1 MHPSTR
7 LLFCVALA
15 IAAHLTCHHEVS
27 AFLSPSPSTRLP
39 STSFKGVVSTTQ
51 RTSSYSYSTI
61 LLHAAAA
68 AAPNN
73 IVPSLI
79 SASNNWGNVAALSF
93 TASFAQ
99 LVGKK
104 TLVGKLLGAPVTAM
118 AIAFILSSVGFIP
131 SATPFSSSTSSS
143 STEWMTILPPGGSQA
158 STFLQGTSL
167 TLATPLLLLG
177 TSLRGKALQQCGSL
191 LGSFSIASVG
201 TLAGAMIAFSIKAIP
216 RALLTCVPNQ
226 DGFKIAAALLAK
238 NIGGGINYMA
248 VCACLNASPESVAA
262 GLCVD
267 NVMALVYFPLVSL
280 LASKYK
286 DVDDN
291 DGSIERGDANKDE
304 EEQEEAMSVNNTDEL
319 SPIESLSHAF
329 TLAAVLTAAGQFLN
343 SKLHHVTA
351 ASPTLNLSL
360 PLTTLMTVIFSTFY
374 PPNKFLSPTSSS
386 PSKNNINNTKSNSIA
401 SAGETLGTS
410 LLYLFFATA
419 GAPGWRLKESIQQ
432 SFPSIA
438 SFLIIMYGMHG
449 ATLWLVKKFVEVTKI
464 QYWKKVI
471 APQRLLTA
479 SSAAI
484 GGPATAAALAQSHQW
499 NSLLTPSLLV
509 GNVGYAVATFI
520 GLLFYGAASKSLI

>member
-7 LLFCVALA
+7 LLLCVALA
-15 IAAHLTCHHEVS
+15 IAAHLTCYHEVS
-27 AFLSPSPSTRLP
+27 AFSSPSPSTRLP
-39 STSFKGVVSTTQ
+39 STSFKAAVSTTK
-51 RTSSYSYSTI
+51 RVHSSYSTAV
-61 LLHAAAA
+61 LHAAAA
-68 AAPNN
+68 SND
-73 IVPSLI
+73 ILPSLI

-99 LVGKK
+99 LLGKK

-118 AIAFILSSVGFIP
+118 AIAFVLSSVGIIP
-131 SATPFSSSTSSS
+131 STTSFSPSTSSS
-143 STEWMTILPPGGSQA
+143 TLSTEWMTILPPGGSQA
-158 STFLQGTSL
+158 STSLQNTSL

-201 TLAGAMIAFSIKAIP
+201 TLLGAIIAFSIKAIP
-216 RALLTCVPNQ
+216 RALLTSVPNQ

-267 NVMALVYFPLVSL
+267 NIMALVYFPLVSL

-291 DGSIERGDANKDE
+291 DDGSIERGDVNKDE
-304 EEQEEAMSVNNTDEL
+304 EEEAMSENNTGEL

-343 SKLHHVTA
+343 SKLHHLA
-351 ASPTLNLSL
+351 ANPTLNLSL

-401 SAGETLGTS
+401 RAGETLGTS

-449 ATLWLVKKFVEVTKI
+449 ATLWLVKKFVEATKL

-499 NSLLTPSLLV
+499 DSLLTPSLLV

-520 GLLFYGAASKSLI
+520 GLFFYGAASKSLI

>member
-1 MHPSTR
+1 M
-7 LLFCVALA
+7 
-15 IAAHLTCHHEVS
+15 
-27 AFLSPSPSTRLP
+27 
-39 STSFKGVVSTTQ
+39 
-51 RTSSYSYSTI
+51 
-61 LLHAAAA
+61 
-68 AAPNN
+68 
-73 IVPSLI
+73 PSLI

-99 LVGKK
+99 LLGKK

-118 AIAFILSSVGFIP
+118 AVAFILSSVGFIP
-131 SATPFSSSTSSS
+131 STTSLSS

-167 TLATPLLLLG
+167 TLATPLLLIG

-191 LGSFSIASVG
+191 LGSFSIASIG

-216 RALLTCVPNQ
+216 QALLTCVPNH

-248 VCACLNASPESVAA
+248 VCACLNANPESVAA

-291 DGSIERGDANKDE
+291 DGSIERGDANKDDDD
-304 EEQEEAMSVNNTDEL
+304 EEAINTDEL

-329 TLAAVLTAAGQFLN
+329 TLAAVLTAAGQFTN

-351 ASPTLNLSL
+351 TPTLNLSL

-386 PSKNNINNTKSNSIA
+386 PSSSKNNIDNAKSNSIA
-401 SAGETLGTS
+401 KAGETLGTS

-438 SFLIIMYGMHG
+438 SFLIIMYGIHG

-471 APQRLLTA
+471 APQRLLAA

-484 GGPATAAALAQSHQW
+484 GGPATAAALARSHQW
-499 NSLLTPSLLV
+499 DSLLTPSLLV

>member
-1 MHPSTR
+1 
-7 LLFCVALA
+7 
-15 IAAHLTCHHEVS
+15 
-27 AFLSPSPSTRLP
+27 LP
-39 STSFKGVVSTTQ
+39 STSFKGIVSTTERAQ
-51 RTSSYSYSTI
+51 SSYSTAV
-61 LLHAAAA
+61 LHAAAA
-68 AAPNN
+68 VPND

-79 SASNNWGNVAALSF
+79 SASNNWGNVAVLSF

-99 LVGKK
+99 LLGKK

-118 AIAFILSSVGFIP
+118 AIAFVLSSVGIIP
-131 SATPFSSSTSSS
+131 SATSSFSSSTSSSS

-201 TLAGAMIAFSIKAIP
+201 TLLGAMIAFSIKAIP
-216 RALLTCVPNQ
+216 QALLTCVPNN

-291 DGSIERGDANKDE
+291 DDDGSIERGEVNKDE
-304 EEQEEAMSVNNTDEL
+304 EEQEEAMSANNTDEL

-343 SKLHHVTA
+343 SKLHHLA

-401 SAGETLGTS
+401 RAGETLGTS

-449 ATLWLVKKFVEVTKI
+449 ATLWLVKKFIEVTKI

-471 APQRLLTA
+471 APQRLLAA

-499 NSLLTPSLLV
+499 DSLLTPSLLV

-520 GLLFYGAASKSLI
+520 GLLFYGAASKSLMI

>member
-7 LLFCVALA
+7 LLPCVALA

-27 AFLSPSPSTRLP
+27 AFSPPTRLP
-39 STSFKGVVSTTQ
+39 SSSFKGVVSTAK
-51 RTSSYSYSTI
+51 RAHSSYSTVV
-61 LLHAAAA
+61 LHAAAA
-68 AAPNN
+68 APND

-93 TASFAQ
+93 TASLSQ
-99 LVGKK
+99 LLGKK

-118 AIAFILSSVGFIP
+118 AIAFILSSVGIIP
-131 SATPFSSSTSSS
+131 STTSFSASTSSSS
-143 STEWMTILPPGGSQA
+143 STEWMTILPPGGSHA

-191 LGSFSIASVG
+191 LGSFSIASAG

-291 DGSIERGDANKDE
+291 DGSIERGDVNIDE
-304 EEQEEAMSVNNTDEL
+304 EEQEEAMSAKNTNEL

-329 TLAAVLTAAGQFLN
+329 TLAAVLTAGGQFMN
-343 SKLHHVTA
+343 SKLHHLA
-351 ASPTLNLSL
+351 ANPTLNLSL

-386 PSKNNINNTKSNSIA
+386 PSKNNIDNTKSNSIA
-401 SAGETLGTS
+401 RAGETLGTS

-499 NSLLTPSLLV
+499 DSLLTPSLLV

-520 GLLFYGAASKSLI
+520 GLLFYGAASKSLMI